1 MKEDVKMRYIGSKLN
16 LLPEIEKIIEENT
29 QGTEKTFL
37 DLFAGTN
44 IVGKY
49 FKSKYEVYSNDLLY
63 FSYINAK
70 ATIENN
76 SALAFKGLSSI
87 GIDSPLD
94 YLQKEADE
102 YIKTDK
108 VGYYEKSYTPTGNA
122 MYLTVENGKRVD
134 YIRDTIEEWKS
145 QGLLSEYEY
154 YYLVSVLVESIPF
167 VSNITG
173 TYGAFLKHW
182 DKRALNSLEL
192 IPLEVTNNG
201 KENIAFNLDSNVL
214 VSDIKTDIAYIDT
227 PYNNRQY
234 ASNYHLLENVAKN
247 DKVDLTGKTKIF
259 KWDHLRS
266 DYAMKKNAL
275 SAMKD
280 MIEKLDA
287 THVIVSYNNE
297 GIIPEEELID
307 LLRNNSF
314 NLEVKVKRFL
324 IENINQNNHQKAMT
338 YMNYL
343 FIFKRKKS
351 LKK

>member
-1 MKEDVKMRYIGSKLN
+1 MKGDVKVRYIGSKLN
-16 LLPEIEKIIEENT
+16 LLTEIEKVIEENT

-44 IVGKY
+44 VVGKY
-49 FKSKYEVYSNDLLY
+49 FKSKYAVYSNDLLY
-63 FSYINAK
+63 FSYVNAK

-76 SALAFKGLSSI
+76 SPLDFEGLNSI
-87 GIDSPLD
+87 DIASPLD

-102 YIKTDK
+102 YIKTGK
-108 VGYYEKSYTPTGNA
+108 VGYYEQSYTPTGDA
-122 MYLTVENGKRVD
+122 MYLTVENGKRID
-134 YIRDTIEEWKS
+134 YIRDTIEEWQS
-145 QGLLSEYEY
+145 LGLLNEYEY

-182 DKRALNSLEL
+182 DKRALSSLEL

-201 KENIAFNLDSNVL
+201 KENVAFNLDSNIL
-214 VSDIKTDIAYIDT
+214 VSDIKADIAYIDT

-234 ASNYHLLENVAKN
+234 ASNYHLLENIAKN
-247 DKVDLTGKTKIF
+247 EKLDLTGKTKIF
-259 KWDHLRS
+259 KWNHLRS

-275 SAMKD
+275 SAMKE

-297 GIIPEEELID
+297 GKIGRASCRERVSSP
-307 LLRNNSF
+307 
-314 NLEVKVKRFL
+314 V
-324 IENINQNNHQKAMT
+324 
-338 YMNYL
+338 
-343 FIFKRKKS
+343 
-351 LKK
+351 